1 MINTCIFATSPFLH
15 HKPACKAIYLSKKI
29 SKFCITGPLWGIPS
43 WLVDSPNKGSVIWTA
58 CPCHNTI
65 MYASVNKT
73 IVGEGKNIYNNIP
86 GKLSPNWCASLHKM
100 HLHLLFTSH
109 CLGHETMVCY
119 KCLLCSYVAVILGYW
134 GISLQNLTQYSG
146 IILYHQVI
154 NSHGVDKVGLID
166 LYF

>member
-29 SKFCITGPLWGIPS
+29 SKFRITGPLWGIPS
-43 WLVDSPNKGSVIWTA
+43 WLVDSPHKGTA

-73 IVGEGKNIYNNIP
+73 IVGEGKNIYSNIP
-86 GKLSPNWCASLHKM
+86 GKLSPNWCASLPKM
-100 HLHLLFTSH
+100 HLHLLFISH

-119 KCLLCSYVAVILGYW
+119 KCFIMFWCWCHLGLLG
-134 GISLQNLTQYSG
+134 NLTQYSG

-154 NSHGVDKVGLID
+154 NSHGVEKVGLID
-166 LYF
+166 LCF